1 MKNILLFLSLYLM
14 FLLGAKAIDVS
25 APSEEGTGVENV
37 LQAEASEG
45 LILPW
50 VADLPD
56 KGEAYV
62 ESMAV
67 QYRVLGRGQ
76 RSFSVQ
82 QMFFGKSSAYRAA
95 MKRLEML
102 FQNVKS
108 VYSSLP
114 YPSWTVSSDHY
125 IFGMRRIL
133 I

>member
-14 FLLGAKAIDVS
+14 FLLGAKVVDGG
-25 APSEEGTGVENV
+25 APSEEETGVENV
-37 LQAEASEG
+37 LQAESSEG

-56 KGEAYV
+56 KGEAYM

-82 QMFFGKSSAYRAA
+82 QMFCSAYKAA
-95 MKRLEML
+95 KKHLEML
-102 FQNVKS
+102 FYTINHS
-108 VYSSLP
+108 YSSLP
-114 YPSWTVSSDHY
+114 CQSWAVSSDHY
-125 IFGMRRIL
+125 IFRLRRIL

>member
-14 FLLGAKAIDVS
+14 FLLGARAIDVS
-25 APSEEGTGVENV
+25 APSEKGTGVENV

-45 LILPW
+45 FILPW